1 MQILQNNRLSE
12 SSREGW
18 RARKAR
24 GPDLYK
30 FAAVSLSTVD
40 NNYVRGH
47 VIKESLA
54 QLYS

>member
-1 MQILQNNRLSE
+1 MQILQNDRLSE
-12 SSREGW
+12 RSQEGW
-18 RARKAR
+18 RARKAG

-40 NNYVRGH
+40 NNYVRDH

-54 QLYS
+54 QLYI